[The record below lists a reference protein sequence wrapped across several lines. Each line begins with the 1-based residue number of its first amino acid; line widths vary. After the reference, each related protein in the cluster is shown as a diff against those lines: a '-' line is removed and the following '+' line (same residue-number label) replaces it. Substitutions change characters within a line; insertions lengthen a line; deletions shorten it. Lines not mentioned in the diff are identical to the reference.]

1 MMITM
6 KKRSVKGP
14 PRIWV
19 LKQKKWTTHL
29 KVHLQL
35 RIKQKQIENES
46 R

>member
-1 MMITM
+1 M

-14 PRIWV
+14 PRILV
-19 LKQKKWTTHL
+19 LKQKKGTAHL

-35 RIKQKQIENES
+35 KIKQKQTEKEN